1 MRLDKFLCENGFGT
15 RSQVKLLVRQG
26 HICING
32 AVCRT
37 ADCKLDENR
46 DVVTVDGKELC
57 YSKYVYYMLH
67 KPAGCVSA
75 TKDNRDK
82 TVMDYLK
89 KEDYRDDLFP
99 VGRLDK
105 DTEGLLLLTND
116 GNLAHRLLSPRKH
129 VPKTYYVK
137 LKKSLEKEDILHLEE
152 GVDIG
157 EEKKTLPAKV
167 QMKGETEILLTIS
180 EGKFHQVKR
189 MLHAVGNE
197 VIYLKRLS
205 MGTLT
210 LDEQLKTGEY
220 RALTGEEI
228 EKLC

>member
-1 MRLDKFLCENGFGT
+1 MRLDKFLCENGYGT
-15 RSQVKLLVRQG
+15 RSQVKLLIRQENVSV
-26 HICING
+26 NG
-32 AVCRT
+32 TLCKT
-37 ADCKLDENR
+37 ADFKVDENK
-46 DVVTVDGKELC
+46 DSVTVNGTALVYIKN
-57 YSKYVYYMLH
+57 VYYMFH

-75 TKDNRDK
+75 TRDNRAK
-82 TVMDYLK
+82 TVLDYLK
-89 KEDYRDDLFP
+89 KEDYREDIFP

-116 GNLAHRLLSPRKH
+116 GNLAHRLLSPKKH

-137 LKKSLEKEDILHLEE
+137 LQKPLMKEEIHLLEE

-167 QMKGETEILLTIS
+167 QVTNDTEILLTIS

-197 VIYLKRLS
+197 VVYLKRLS

-210 LDEQLKTGEY
+210 LDEHLKKGEY
-220 RALTGEEI
+220 RTLTGEEL

>member
-1 MRLDKFLCENGFGT
+1 MRLDKFLCENGCGT
-15 RSQVKLLVRQG
+15 RSQVKQLVRQG
-26 HICING
+26 RVLING
-32 AVCRT
+32 TLCKA
-37 ADCKLDENR
+37 ADYKIDEKK
-46 DVVTVDGKELC
+46 DIVSVDGKELS
-57 YSKYVYYMLH
+57 YTEFVYYMFH

-82 TVMDYLK
+82 TVLDYLK
-89 KEDYRDDLFP
+89 AEDYRNDLFP

-116 GNLAHRLLSPRKH
+116 GSLAHRLLSPKKH

-137 LKKSLEKEDILHLEE
+137 TQKPLTAEQVRLLEE

-157 EEKKTLPAKV
+157 EEKKTLPAAVEVTK
-167 QMKGETEILLTIS
+167 ETEILLTIS

-189 MLHAVGNE
+189 MLHAVDNE
-197 VIYLKRLS
+197 VLYLKRLS
-205 MGTLT
+205 MGTLR
-210 LDEQLKTGEY
+210 LDEQLKKGEY

-228 EKLC
+228 EHL